1 MFTIVVDS
9 NCDLPADYIAEHGI
23 EVLPMPF
30 ELDNRAHDQ
39 GYWQEI
45 SGRDFYGALR
55 RGGLAR
61 TSQIGPDSFAAAFT
75 QYAKHG
81 REVIVLLLSGGLSS
95 TCNSA
100 RIALEEVRETYPGCK
115 IHIVDAINASVGHG
129 LLAMLAVNKRRE
141 GLSGADTAA
150 WLEEKKHSVFGLFT
164 VDDLMY
170 LHRGGRLS
178 RFSAI
183 AGSALGI
190 KPVLNF
196 APEGTLALKDKARSR
211 KAALKLLAAQL
222 QRSLAPGAMPDT
234 VLIAHSD
241 CEEDART
248 LAGMVKDAV
257 QAREVAV
264 MLMGPIIGTHVGPGA
279 VAMVFEA
286 GMTRNEYEDKFYS

>member
-9 NCDLPADYIAEHGI
+9 NCDLPAEYIREHGI

-30 ELDNRAHDQ
+30 ELDTRAHDL

-45 SGRDFYGALR
+45 SGKDFYNALR
-55 RGGLAR
+55 RGGVAR
-61 TSQIGPDSFAAAFT
+61 TSQIVPDGFAAAFT

-95 TCNSA
+95 TCGSA
-100 RIALEEVRETYPGCK
+100 GTALEEVKETYPDCK
-115 IHIVDAINASVGHG
+115 IHLIDSINASVGHG
-129 LLAMLAVNKRRE
+129 LLAMLAVRKREE
-141 GLSGADTAA
+141 GLSGAETAA
-150 WLEEKKHSVFGLFT
+150 WLEEKKNSVFGLFT

-178 RFSAI
+178 RLSAI

-196 APEGTLALKDKARSR
+196 GPDGALALKDKARTR

-222 QRSLAPGAMPDT
+222 QRSVAPGAALDT
-234 VLIAHSD
+234 VMIAHSD
-241 CEEDART
+241 SEEDANT

-279 VAMVFEA
+279 VAMAFEA
-286 GMTRNEYEDKFYS
+286 GMTRNEYEAAFYG